1 MSSWYVVELSSG
13 VVEVVDED
21 LYVALLVFS
30 AHVDGMCMHG
40 LYVHVYAC
48 TSRLRMPLVV
58 VLASWCSTCIFRF
71 LSWQPRSDL
80 SLQLHAAGMSD
91 TSKPK
96 PAGDAP
102 PPHDAMVLAVRLRL
116 DHPAAASS
124 TSRPAVTP
132 ADVHADA
139 KD

>member
-1 MSSWYVVELSSG
+1 M
-13 VVEVVDED
+13 VDED

-71 LSWQPRSDL
+71 LSWRPRSDL
-80 SLQLHAAGMSD
+80 SHQLHATGMYD
-91 TSKPK
+91 TNKPK

-102 PPHDAMVLAVRLRL
+102 PPHDAMVFVVRLVI
-116 DHPAAASS
+116 HFSASRDA
-124 TSRPAVTP
+124 SRCAC
-132 ADVHADA
+132 
-139 KD
+139 

>member
-1 MSSWYVVELSSG
+1 M
-13 VVEVVDED
+13 VDED

-71 LSWQPRSDL
+71 LSWRPRSDL
-80 SLQLHAAGMSD
+80 SLQLHAAGM
-91 TSKPK
+91 
-96 PAGDAP
+96 
-102 PPHDAMVLAVRLRL
+102 VLAVPLRL

-132 ADVHADA
+132 ADVHADG